1 MFGPAV
7 PHRPLGSRRS
17 FVARPAPYIR
27 RVHCNSGRRRSV
39 RAAAFVLCLGL
50 AATPAQ
56 AVGRALL
63 HATLLRSTPAA
74 DARLAKTPDVIRL
87 VFSEAVVAELS
98 QIALT
103 RPDGRLLQLPLNLDP
118 RDTRYNL
125 GVRYITLTHNILIG
139 KVPPLSHGIYRVA
152 WRVLSADGHPVA
164 GNFSF
169 SVESSL
175 DSPSLVDSA
184 LFPPIVPPGIATS
197 PANLDSVSQVGSR
210 DRKPPPKTASLLRGL
225 GLGAMM
231 AGIGLLFFGAAAGQ
245 RRNLN
250 PHSLV
255 VRFLAV
261 GALLLV
267 AHMAAWLYHISPG
280 IGLSVDFGASVFAS
294 TLGTVESARVV
305 LALLSYWAIAFAGR
319 RKLSLLFGAACLAV
333 SGAVGHS
340 AAIEPQWAIPAKIV
354 HLLAGSVWI
363 GGLLWLAWT
372 FRRDITAFRIE
383 ARRVSSAALI
393 SLIAVFASGVVQTL
407 LFLNSP
413 WDLIRSDY
421 GTLVLAKA
429 AGLFLLTVL
438 GAYNQFGLVPQLDD
452 SRIGRRLSRSVT
464 QELAIMTIVIVI
476 GGFLAYVPTPN

>member
-1 MFGPAV
+1 M
-7 PHRPLGSRRS
+7 
-17 FVARPAPYIR
+17 
-27 RVHCNSGRRRSV
+27 HCNSGRRRSV

-56 AVGRALL
+56 AVGRGLL

-74 DARLAKTPDVIRL
+74 DARLAKTPETIRL

-98 QIALT
+98 RIALT
-103 RPDGRLLQLPLNLDP
+103 RPSGRFRHLPLNLDP
-118 RDTRYNL
+118 RDTR
-125 GVRYITLTHNILIG
+125 ILIG
-139 KVPPLSHGIYRVA
+139 KVPPLSPGVYRVT

-164 GNFSF
+164 GSFSF
-169 SVESSL
+169 SVEALL

-197 PANLDSVSQVGSR
+197 PAILDSVSQLGSR
-210 DRKPPPKTASLLRGL
+210 DSKPVPKTASLLRGL

-231 AGIGLLFFGAAAGQ
+231 AGLGLLFFGAAAGP

-255 VRFLAV
+255 VRFVAV

-280 IGLSVDFGASVFAS
+280 VGLSIDFGAAAFAS
-294 TLGTVESARVV
+294 TLGRVESARVV
-305 LALLSYWAIAFAGR
+305 LALLSFWAIAFAGR

-393 SLIAVFASGVVQTL
+393 SLIAVLASGVVQAG

-413 WDLIRSDY
+413 WDLFRSDY

-438 GAYNQFGLVPQLDD
+438 GAYDRFGLVPFLDD